1 MRSSLKPM
9 YKFIRKYKKHIQANF
24 VNAMKETP
32 FGAIFIAFY
41 NEEFGA
47 DKGMKSNISVLK
59 IVDQYDRES
68 RTFLI
73 GGKLIELTVEDIAL
87 TFGLP
92 INGADFIMNKT
103 CTQKDRG

>member
-1 MRSSLKPM
+1 M
-9 YKFIRKYKKHIQANF
+9 
-24 VNAMKETP
+24 NAIKETP

-47 DKGMKSNISVLK
+47 DKDMKSNISVLK
-59 IVDQYDRES
+59 IINQYNRES

-73 GGKLIELTVEDIAL
+73 VGKKIELTVENVTL
-87 TFGLP
+87 TFDLL

-103 CTQKDRG
+103 LH